1 MPPRRQT
8 SLSLSSFVFLLL
20 LSVFLGAYYR
30 VPVLSK
36 RPMHTDEAILA
47 TKSAEF
53 WTTGEFDY
61 DPTDYHGP
69 GLHYATKFIG
79 TLAGWGGPET
89 WSDTQVRVIAVVCGM
104 LVILL
109 TLLASDALG
118 RFGTVVAML
127 LTAVSPM
134 MVYYSRYYIMEILLV
149 LLVAIS
155 LVSLWRY
162 TQSGKRGWLV
172 LAGCAFG
179 LQHAT
184 KETFVINLGAIVC
197 GWIAA
202 RVVVGGFE
210 KRSTGLSLGSPRNTR
225 PNHPLFWVLIPAIL
239 VSVAAFSGG
248 FHNWDAVKESVTTY
262 ANYLQRSEGS
272 GHEKPWY
279 YYIGLIFYHKDTILW
294 TEALI
299 GGLGIVGLVH
309 GFFGRHSNTSRQA
322 AVVFLGIYTLAQ
334 FTVYSILAYKTP
346 WSILSAQHGLIVL
359 AGAGAGALWNAFTG
373 GIARMILR
381 VLIGLGVYHLCS
393 QSMLVIDRYR
403 ADSRNPYVYEHT
415 STHLMELVHRVR
427 KFAAMEGS
435 DFSAQVINADA
446 GWPLPWYWRNI
457 PNIGYHTTMPTKLS
471 GSVLIFDAELQAAVR
486 TRLRGKRYNE
496 GSYYGQRPNRTLMV
510 FVEQSLWEKFM
521 AGQASNSTQATE
533 NE

>member
-1 MPPRRQT
+1 MPPTRKKA
-8 SLSLSSFVFLLL
+8 LSVPSFLFLLL
-20 LSVFLGAYYR
+20 LSLGLGAHYR
-30 VPVLSK
+30 VLALNT

-53 WTTGEFDY
+53 WTTGQFDY

-69 GLHYATKFIG
+69 GLHYVTKFFG
-79 TLAGWGGPET
+79 TLAGWESPDA
-89 WSDTQVRVIAVVCGM
+89 WSDTQVRGIAVTCG
-104 LVILL
+104 LLLIVL
-109 TLLASDALG
+109 TLLGRDALG

-162 TQSGKRGWLV
+162 TQSGRRGWLL
-172 LAGCAFG
+172 LAGCSFG
-179 LQHAT
+179 FQHAT
-184 KETFVINLGAIVC
+184 KETFIINIGAIVC

-210 KRSTGLSLGSPRNTR
+210 KKSTGLSLGSPRHSKPSR
-225 PNHPLFWVLIPAIL
+225 PLLWVLIPAIL
-239 VSVAAFSGG
+239 VSVASFSGG
-248 FHNWDAVKESVTTY
+248 FHDWDAVKESATTY
-262 ANYLQRSEGS
+262 LSYLQRSEGS
-272 GHEKPWY
+272 GHEKAWH

-299 GGLGIVGLVH
+299 GGLGVVGMIH
-309 GFFGRHSNTSRQA
+309 GFFGRHANNSRQA
-322 AVVFLGIYTLAQ
+322 AIVFLAIYTLAQ
-334 FTVYSILAYKTP
+334 FTVYSMLAYKTP
-346 WSILSAQHGLIVL
+346 WSILSAQHSLTLL

-381 VLIGLGVYHLCS
+381 ILIGLGVYHLCS

-415 STHLMELVHRVR
+415 STHLMELVRRGR
-427 KFAAMEGS
+427 KFAQIEGEN
-435 DFSAQVINADA
+435 FTAQVINADA

-457 PNIGYHTTMPTKLS
+457 PNIGYHAEMPPKLT
-471 GSVLIFDAELQAAVR
+471 GSLIVFDAELQAAVR
-486 TRLRGKRYNE
+486 TRLRGKRYKE
-496 GSYYGQRPNRTLMV
+496 GSFYGQRPNRTLMV
-510 FVEQSLWEKFM
+510 FVEQSLWDKFM
-521 AGQASNSTQATE
+521 AAQAAKPKKTPEPQ
-533 NE
+533 